1 MFMWQW
7 LDVLLIAIVV
17 AFSAGYAIYALS
29 PVRAK
34 RVILGWLVRCFG
46 VRVFSVFSPR
56 LSGCSHC
63 AGGARPDDQLRKPT
77 RLK

>member
-1 MFMWQW
+1 MWQM
-7 LDVLLIAIVV
+7 LDIVLMAIVV
-17 AFSAGYAIYALS
+17 AVSAVYAVYALS

-56 LSGCSHC
+56 LSGCGHC
-63 AGGARPDDQLRKPT
+63 GGGARPGDQLRKPAQ
-77 RLK
+77 LK

>member
-17 AFSAGYAIYALS
+17 ACSAAYAIYALS

-46 VRVFSVFSPR
+46 VRVFSVFSAR
-56 LSGCSHC
+56 LSGCDGC
-63 AGGARPDDQLRKPT
+63 DAGARKVEL
-77 RLK
+77 LKRR